1 MIASLHLFLLIWV
14 IFFVTGAFFTVLA
27 WLVYL
32 GWTRFFPPKPEPVY
46 QYDRWKNW
54 DHTNPR

>member
-1 MIASLHLFLLIWV
+1 MIASLHLFLLIWG
-14 IFFVTGAFFTVLA
+14 IFFLSGAVFTALA

-32 GWTRFFPPKPEPVY
+32 GWTRLFPARPEPVY
-46 QYDRWKNW
+46 QYDPWKNW